1 MHPLN
6 RVAIQSLDAHRLGR
20 NMPIDVAI
28 GAQVPAVNIPQPLLV
43 TFLAV
48 LAITINQQP
57 LVSTSRFSKELGRQF

>member
-48 LAITINQQP
+48 LAITIND
-57 LVSTSRFSKELGRQF
+57 LSSSH